1 MFELPEGSIGNCT
14 GILVGKLKYKDTT
27 KGEQT
32 LSAVNVAYAVS
43 SLLDMSTAVGQVATA
58 DAYITIQGT
67 NFLDLTLSTYENCFD
82 VYCRC
87 TSSDDLVTGSD
98 VTLNNDMISFS
109 CNVADCDEYIYG
121 KFEFSNTSCSSSVLG
136 SISDENVAASIVKI
150 VDTQTSQSLFMDSN
164 QTVTISGVAFYETN
178 TSMYSFYAY
187 VFKCDKLLFFQ
198 TSTRKFKISVI
209 QILQ

>member
-1 MFELPEGSIGNCT
+1 VFELSEGSIGNCT
-14 GILVGKLKYKDTT
+14 GTLVGTLKYKHTT

-43 SLLDMSTAVGQVATA
+43 SLLNMSTSVGQVATA

-67 NFLDLTLSTYENCFD
+67 NFLDLTLSTYKNCFG

-87 TSSDDLVTGSD
+87 TSSDNLVAGSN

-109 CNVADCDEYIYG
+109 CNAADCDEYIYG
-121 KFEFSNTSCSSSVLG
+121 KFEFSNTCSSSVLG

-178 TSMYSFYAY
+178 TSRYSFNAY
-187 VFKCDKLLFFQ
+187 VQMFRQ
-198 TSTRKFKISVI
+198 TLSIFTNQHFVK